1 MLELCEL
8 CTVHIIWSLVKL
20 SFLVVGLLVNWVKY
34 PDIMFLVGIWLQI
47 LLLIMRILMGNLV
60 IVPKY

>member
-1 MLELCEL
+1 MLQLCEL

-20 SFLVVGLLVNWVKY
+20 NFLVVGLLVNWVKY

-47 LLLIMRILMGNLV
+47 LFLIMRILMGNLV

>member
-1 MLELCEL
+1 MLQLCEL
-8 CTVHIIWSLVKL
+8 CTVHIIWNLVKL

-47 LLLIMRILMGNLV
+47 LLLIMRVLVDNLV
-60 IVPKY
+60 IVPKC